1 MAAIAERALKP
12 HEIAPDADSALK
24 PGQRLQWRECLTML
38 EYAATRLSGDL
49 VDHWPRGDGHPVVVL
64 PGFLAGPLS
73 TSLLRDVLS
82 RLGYRPYDW
91 GLGWNLGYR
100 PNMVGGLAA
109 RVEEIQRRS
118 DGQKVSLIG
127 WSAGGIYAREVA
139 REVPEQVRT
148 VISLGSP
155 FRGNHRATHATL
167 LWDLLNRH
175 PEATEI
181 MSEAARIG
189 RAAPLTVPTTCIYS
203 KHDGVVAWEC
213 CTSLPAPRT
222 ENIEVRS
229 THFGYGHNLETL
241 HVIADRLAQ
250 REGKWR
256 PYQT

>member
-1 MAAIAERALKP
+1 MASAAKWVP
-12 HEIAPDADSALK
+12 VTHEVAPDADSALK
-24 PGQRLQWRECLTML
+24 PALRLRWRESVTML
-38 EYAATRLSGDL
+38 EYAATWLSGDL
-49 VDHWPRGDGHPVVVL
+49 TDHWPRGDGHPVVVL
-64 PGFLAGPLS
+64 PGFLAGPVS
-73 TSLLRDVLS
+73 TRLLRDVLT

-91 GLGWNLGYR
+91 GLGRNLGYR
-100 PNMVGGLAA
+100 PHMAQDLAA
-109 RVEEIQRRS
+109 LVGEIQQRS

-127 WSAGGIYAREVA
+127 WSAGGIYAREIA
-139 REVPEQVRT
+139 REVPERVRT

-155 FRGNHRATHATL
+155 FRGNHRATHATWV
-167 LWDLLNRH
+167 WDLFNRH
-175 PEATEI
+175 LDGTEI
-181 MSEAARIG
+181 MSAAARIG

-250 REGKWR
+250 REDEWR